1 MTARRQKPE
10 PQEGQVTAGELLDS
24 KATPAAKP
32 RAREDWQRPP
42 FEPGNT
48 LAVTHGAYS
57 ATEIEK
63 RAEEIWPVLWE
74 RIQAAPGFMPV
85 DVILARQLRKVCA
98 AIDLMESRNDEI
110 GFLTALDEPQ
120 KFAWLLEK
128 YYRQQGKLC
137 EQMGIGSTAR
147 MKIFGQGMAAS
158 RQHAEA
164 LAAQARIR
172 ASLKKPRGKR
182 GSK

>member
-1 MTARRQKPE
+1 ME
-10 PQEGQVTAGELLDS
+10 
-24 KATPAAKP
+24 KP
-32 RAREDWQRPP
+32 RAREAHPLRPP

-98 AIDLMESRNDEI
+98 AIDLMEQRNDEI
-110 GFLTALDEPQ
+110 GFLTANDEPQ

-137 EQMGIGSTAR
+137 EDMGIGAAAR
-147 MKIFGQGMAAS
+147 MKIFGAGMAAG

-164 LAAQARIR
+164 LAAQARMR
-172 ASLKKPRGKR
+172 GRLKPKGNRRK
-182 GSK
+182 